1 MGVKTAF
8 ATLVGLANADLLVRV
23 TDLEAVFGWREVHRQ
38 QTKPRRVVWVPG
50 DPTGK
55 AGKLL
60 GATKAPIATSTRTG
74 QAAKARNL
82 ADLDELF
89 TVYVQA
95 YDPTDPDNELKQYN
109 EARLLFDA
117 LIAAIYRSSHEGHA
131 VGVVHVDDPIWSVN
145 QNEQKHGGRL
155 TVVGRVRSPIPDDA
169 INVAYPTTVHVGPDS
184 TTVLPAQDQDITVTP
199 TP

>member
-1 MGVKTAF
+1 MAVKTAF
-8 ATLVGLANADLLVRV
+8 STLVGLANADMAARV
-23 TDLEAVFGWREVHRQ
+23 TDLEAVFGWREVPRQ

-50 DPTGK
+50 DKTGK

-60 GATKAPIATSTRTG
+60 GATKAPIATVTRTG
-74 QAAKARNL
+74 QATVARNL

-95 YDPTDPDNELKQYN
+95 YDPTDPANEAKQYN
-109 EARLLFDA
+109 ETRMLFDA
-117 LIAAIYRSSHEGHA
+117 LIAAIYRVSHGAHA

-155 TVVGRVRSPIPDDA
+155 TVVGHVRSPIPDDP
-169 INVAYPTTVHVGPDS
+169 INTAYPTTVHVGPDS
-184 TTVLPAQDQDITVTP
+184 TTVLPARDQDISVTP

>member
-8 ATLVGLANADLLVRV
+8 STLVAVANADLALRV
-23 TDLEAVFGWREVHRQ
+23 TDLEPVFGWREVHRQ
-38 QTKPRRVVWVPG
+38 QCKPRRIVWVPG

-55 AGKLL
+55 AGKML
-60 GATKAPIATSTRTG
+60 GATKAPIPAVTRTG
-74 QAAKARNL
+74 QATVARNI

-95 YDPTDPDNELKQYN
+95 YDPTDPDNELKQYT

-117 LIAAIYRSSHEGHA
+117 LIGAIYRASHGGHSI
-131 VGVVHVDDPIWSVN
+131 GVVYVEDPVWSVN
-145 QNEQKHGGRL
+145 QTEQKHGGRL
-155 TVVGRVRSPIPDDA
+155 TVVGRVRSPIPDDP
-169 INVAYPTTVHVGPDS
+169 ISTAYPTTVHVGPDS
-184 TTVLPAQDQDITVTP
+184 TTVLPARDQDIPITP